1 MLASTLMSFLKEGK
15 HVTQTE
21 EDEIQICIGKK
32 EITEYGFSKSMIWML

>member
-21 EDEIQICIGKK
+21 GDEIQTCIGKK
-32 EITEYGFSKSMIWML
+32 EITGYGFLKSMIRML